1 MSCTLHIACLIV
13 LVNLLTVKHSK
24 PTHYWDTMD
33 VHGRPRKKKEQRKK
47 LPLPRHNMCQCRHKK
62 QLQQNGKHLN
72 VKPNFL
78 FSHDVGRH
86 HVIILTRLAMVQE
99 MVHMAATLNDTFPYL
114 GKHAGSMSWHKSMF
128 VCTQFMSS
136 YTCTRMTAM
145 LTQIKLE
152 EGQTDEWQHIIKM
165 SEYQTCWLRS
175 FVKKNQR
182 SSTLC
187 KRRD

>member
-1 MSCTLHIACLIV
+1 
-13 LVNLLTVKHSK
+13 
-24 PTHYWDTMD
+24 MD

-165 SEYQTCWLRS
+165 SEYQTC
-175 FVKKNQR
+175 
-182 SSTLC
+182 
-187 KRRD
+187 